1 MNGEIVEITD
11 HVVEVLEIA
20 APQTEI
26 VEIILQGPQGPMG
39 LPNTTPLSID
49 AGNQLV
55 LGTDGGL
62 YAHTTWANTPDW

>member
-1 MNGEIVEITD
+1 MTCEVIEITD
-11 HVVEVLEIA
+11 HVVEVLEIS
-20 APQTEI
+20 APQTEL

-39 LPNTTPLSID
+39 PPNTTPLSID

-62 YAHTTWANTPDW
+62 YAHTMWANTPDW